1 MSVRLVRR
9 SLRGDTCH
17 AVQDRGMRGTRA
29 GASATLAAR
38 GGPAFAVLVV
48 LVVATPRELPGGVL
62 GIFLKAAICSRL
74 VGSAPGS
81 ASSDSG
87 VPLATGVP
95 GVALVT
101 LGGMRASVRRH

>member
-1 MSVRLVRR
+1 MPRR
-9 SLRGDTCH
+9 VGT
-17 AVQDRGMRGTRA
+17 GGRGTRA
-29 GASATLAAR
+29 GASSSATLAAR

-62 GIFLKAAICSRL
+62 GIFLKATICSRL
-74 VGSAPGS
+74 VGSASPGS